1 MSAERTSRSAASSQ
15 ASGARAT
22 IQVALGSRSYE
33 VLIGPGLIDA
43 AGGLIE
49 SRLGGVRCGIV
60 TDANVAAAG
69 QLARLQAGLG
79 AAGLRAETEV
89 VAPGEGTKSFPVLAR
104 LSERLLEMRLE
115 RGDLVIAL
123 GGGVVGDLAG
133 FAASIVRRGMRFVQV
148 PTTLLA
154 QVDSSVGGKTGINT
168 PQGKNL
174 VGAFHQPSLVLADID
189 ALATLPAREF
199 RAGYVEAAKF
209 GLLGDAQYFGWLES
223 NAAAVFAREPA
234 ALTHA
239 IAVAVQ
245 GKADIVAR
253 DETET
258 GDRMLLNLGHTFG
271 HALEAWA
278 GFSDRLLH
286 GEAIAIGIC
295 LAFRISEQLGLIGN
309 NSVARVETHFAGA
322 RPADPHRRNPGRRGA
337 GRGNAHEHHGP
348 GQEGA
353 RRQTDPHP
361 GARHRR
367 GLHHPRCRLRHRA
380 RVPGRPNRPLSAPVS
395 AGT

>member
-1 MSAERTSRSAASSQ
+1 MSADQPRERGTSKGHVPPAH
-15 ASGARAT
+15 AT
-22 IQVALGSRSYE
+22 ISVALGDRSYD
-33 VLIGPGLIDA
+33 VLIGPGLIGRAGELIGGHLGA
-43 AGGLIE
+43 AK
-49 SRLGGVRCGIV
+49 CAIV
-60 TDANVAAAG
+60 TDANVAAHH
-69 QLARLQAGLG
+69 LAPLRASLT
-79 AAGLRAETEV
+79 AAGLRSEAEIL
-89 VAPGEGTKSFPVLAR
+89 APGEATKSFSVLAR
-104 LSERLLEMRLE
+104 LCERLLDMRFE
-115 RGDLVIAL
+115 RGNLVIAL
-123 GGGVVGDLAG
+123 GGGVIGDLAG
-133 FAASIVRRGMRFVQV
+133 FAASILRRGMRFVQV

-168 PQGKNL
+168 AHGKNL

-209 GLLGDAQYFGWLES
+209 GLLGDARYFAWLES
-223 NAAAVFAREPA
+223 NAAAVFARDAA

-286 GEAIAIGIC
+286 GEAIAIGTC
-295 LAFRISEQLGLIGN
+295 LAFRLSEQLGLIGN
-309 NSVARVETHFAGA
+309 NSLARVEAHFSSLGLPIRIADIPGGKRPDTAALLEIMGQDKKVRAGKLTLILVRGIGEA
-322 RPADPHRRNPGRRGA
+322 FITRDVSPDTVRAFLASQIGR
-337 GRGNAHEHHGP
+337 
-348 GQEGA
+348 
-353 RRQTDPHP
+353 
-361 GARHRR
+361 
-367 GLHHPRCRLRHRA
+367 
-380 RVPGRPNRPLSAPVS
+380 
-395 AGT
+395 